1 MVLLQQIQDYQNY
14 CCKYK
19 ISSSTMLSTY
29 LGFPWCGSSSTANTR
44 LSKLQLQIKD
54 LKLNYA
60 LHISWIS
67 LVWFFFYCK
76 YKIIKI
82 TAANT
87 RLKLNYAL
95 HISWISLVWFFFYCK
110 YKIIKITAANTRL
123 KLNYV
128 HIFLITFLGCVL
140 SGSKYNIYHK
150 LSQAQ
155 LGSPHIS
162 DHFPWLWIICSS
174 IPLSRCKIQPSIP
187 ESS

>member
-1 MVLLQQIQDYQNY
+1 
-14 CCKYK
+14 
-19 ISSSTMLSTY
+19 MLSTY
-29 LGFPWCGSSSTANTR
+29 LGFPWYGSSTANTR
-44 LSKLQLQIKD
+44 LSKLLLQVQD
-54 LKLNYA
+54 
-60 LHISWIS
+60 
-67 LVWFFFYCK
+67 
-76 YKIIKI
+76 
-82 TAANT
+82 
-87 RLKLNYAL
+87 LKLNYAL